1 MKQTTA
7 YGVRIHAASMK
18 PVQDMVR
25 IYRQAVTFL
34 IKVCNEQWNSI
45 SDIPFLVR
53 KQSFVEGLIHHTK
66 NRTRVQYDQFDVLF
80 YKLPS
85 YMRRAAI
92 SEAIGA
98 VASYRSRLKSWN
110 EKPVGKAPG
119 VPQAGYTYPV
129 LYEASCIIQTEPG
142 RRRVEKEAP
151 HQ

>member
-1 MKQTTA
+1 MERSRRMKQTTA

-53 KQSFVEGLIHHTK
+53 KQSFMEGLIHHTK

-85 YMRRAAI
+85 YMCRAAI

-98 VASYRSRLKSWN
+98 VASYSLK
-110 EKPVGKAPG
+110 V
-119 VPQAGYTYPV
+119 V
-129 LYEASCIIQTEPG
+129 
-142 RRRVEKEAP
+142 
-151 HQ
+151 

>member
-66 NRTRVQYDQFDVLF
+66 
-80 YKLPS
+80 
-85 YMRRAAI
+85 
-92 SEAIGA
+92 
-98 VASYRSRLKSWN
+98 
-110 EKPVGKAPG
+110 
-119 VPQAGYTYPV
+119 
-129 LYEASCIIQTEPG
+129 TEPG
-142 RRRVEKEAP
+142 FSMISSMSCSISCHRICAELRYPRPLVRWRLTA
-151 HQ
+151 